1 MMDERIKELRNL
13 AWEEIYG
20 VDPDDPRVARAH
32 AHMEEGMAKFAE
44 LIVRECINVA
54 LNEIASDENISDAK
68 EEWKHYLRG
77 YNGGIMDS
85 IYAVQQHFGSE

>member
-1 MMDERIKELRNL
+1 MNERIQAL
-13 AWEEIYG
+13 AEQAGLNVESWMTNPPKSFQILGSTEQFE
-20 VDPDDPRVARAH
+20 
-32 AHMEEGMAKFAE
+32 KFAE